1 MAQTVGQQWTEE
13 GEEEE
18 VGAGEG
24 QGGDRVAELPG
35 SSAGQRA
42 AAQRQ
47 RCFLRRDPCLLCPY
61 MD

>member
-13 GEEEE
+13 G

-24 QGGDRVAELPG
+24 RGGDRVAELPG
-35 SSAGQRA
+35 SSAGQRT
-42 AAQRQ
+42 AQRHNDVV
-47 RCFLRRDPCLLCPY
+47 FLGRDPCLLCPY